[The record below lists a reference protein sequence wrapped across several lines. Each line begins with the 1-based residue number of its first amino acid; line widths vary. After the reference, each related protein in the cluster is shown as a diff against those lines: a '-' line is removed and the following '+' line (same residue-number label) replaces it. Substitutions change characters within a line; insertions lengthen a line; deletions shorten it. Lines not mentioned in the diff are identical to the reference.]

1 MSPLTPRPGH
11 RLLRCPICRLDL
23 IAAAGALVCRARHS
37 FDLARE
43 GYVNLLRGRRR
54 RPASS
59 GDSQEQLRHRTAF
72 LDAGHF
78 DDIALN
84 IAEYIQQSDTQPIFG
99 EWRILDAGSG
109 TGHHLARIA
118 QALSQPVVGIG
129 IDISRDAA
137 RQAAR
142 RWPRLAFAVADLW
155 TEWPLQDAA
164 VDLVVSIFAPKNF
177 PEAAR
182 VLRQGGWLTVVY
194 PGVDHMTELRERLGL
209 MRRHE
214 AADRRYADAVTSFVG
229 PQTVKRLRWK
239 TVLDDL
245 AIRSAILMGPN
256 ARHIAASTL
265 DGELGPMSVT
275 CDFIMLF
282 ARKSEGRTPNVLD
295 DFPKQR
301 DDLLG
306 RVAIGEPG

>member
-1 MSPLTPRPGH
+1 VYPLTPRPGH

-23 IAAAGALVCRARHS
+23 TATAGALVCRARHS

-54 RPASS
+54 QPASS

-72 LDAGHF
+72 LDAGYF

-84 IAEYIQQSDTQPIFG
+84 IAEHIQQSDTQPIFG

-109 TGHHLARIA
+109 TGHHLARMA
-118 QALSQPVVGIG
+118 KALSPPVVGIG
-129 IDISRDAA
+129 IDISRDAV
-137 RQAAR
+137 RRAAR

-155 TEWPLQDAA
+155 TEWPVQDAT

-182 VLRQGGWLTVVY
+182 VLHQGGWLVVVY
-194 PGVDHMTELRERLGL
+194 PGTDHLKELRDRFGL

-214 AADRRYADAVTSFVG
+214 PVDRRYADAVSSFGG
-229 PQTVKRLRWK
+229 PQTVKRLHWK
-239 TVLDDL
+239 TVLDDV

-256 ARHIAASTL
+256 ARHTAASAL
-265 DGELGPMSVT
+265 DGELGPISVT

-282 ARKSEGRTPNVLD
+282 ARKLEGRHLTC
-295 DFPKQR
+295 
-301 DDLLG
+301 
-306 RVAIGEPG
+306 